1 MPFIHFI
8 SVNSF
13 FYFDNIKISWNLR
26 SQYRQME
33 KRQFIK
39 DMALTGIAL
48 PLGLNGM
55 AQAFTDKENSSP
67 LELAQDNAF
76 WDTIRKQYILKPDYI
91 NLENGYYNFLPQP
104 ILNKYIEHIKEIN
117 YQGSYYMRTVQWENK
132 QKSVIAL
139 AEIAGCKPEE
149 LIITR
154 NTTESLDTIIG
165 GIHWQVGD
173 EAIMA
178 EQDYGAMLDM
188 FKLVGERHGVINKFI
203 SVPNHPK
210 DDNEIVEIYKTAITS
225 KTKVILVSHM
235 INITGQILPI
245 KKICEMAHQHN
256 VQVIVDGAHAFAH
269 IQFKIADLGC
279 DYYAASLHKWLSVP
293 LGAGILFVKKE
304 HIKTIWPLI
313 ADSEKDP
320 NKIKRL
326 NHTGT
331 HPVYTD
337 LTIPDSIAYYQMI
350 GPAKKEARLRYL
362 QQYWTSQVKANSN
375 IILNTP
381 TAHERACAICNVG
394 IKGIK
399 PAVLAERLM
408 KEFKIFTV
416 AIDYANVHGCRITP
430 NLYTTTQELDV
441 FVHALNSIAKA

>member
-1 MPFIHFI
+1 M
-8 SVNSF
+8 
-13 FYFDNIKISWNLR
+13 
-26 SQYRQME
+26 Q

-39 DMALTGIAL
+39 DLLLTGIAM
-48 PLGLNGM
+48 PIGLNGM
-55 AQAFTDKENSSP
+55 AKAFANQANVSAEA
-67 LELAQDNAF
+67 LAEDNAF
-76 WDTIRKQYILKPDYI
+76 WEKIRQQYILKPDYI

-104 ILNKYIEHIKEIN
+104 LLNQYIEHIKEIN

-139 AEIAGCKPEE
+139 AAIAGCAPEE

-165 GIHWQVGD
+165 GIHWQAGD

-188 FKLVGERHGVINKFI
+188 FKLVSERYGVVNKMI

-210 DDNEIVEIYKTAITS
+210 DDAEIIALYKNAITP

-245 KKICEMAHQHN
+245 QKISEMAHQHG

-293 LGAGILFVKKE
+293 LGAGILFVKNE
-304 HIKTIWPLI
+304 HIKSIWPLI
-313 ADSEKDP
+313 ADGEKDP

-331 HPVYTD
+331 HPVATD

-362 QQYWTSQVKANSN
+362 QQYWTSQVKGIPN

-381 TAHERACAICNVG
+381 TDAARSCAICNVG
-394 IKGIK
+394 IEGMK
-399 PAVLAERLM
+399 PTILAERLL
-408 KEFKIFTV
+408 KEHKIFTV
-416 AIDYANVHGCRITP
+416 AIDYVNVHGCRITP
-430 NLYTTTQELDV
+430 NIYTTTQELDQ
-441 FVHALNSIAKA
+441 FVQALKSLAKA

>member
-1 MPFIHFI
+1 M
-8 SVNSF
+8 
-13 FYFDNIKISWNLR
+13 KAR
-26 SQYRQME
+26 AMK

-39 DMALTGIAL
+39 DLLLTGIAM
-48 PLGLNGM
+48 PIGLNGM
-55 AQAFTDKENSSP
+55 AKSFANQTDSP
-67 LELAQDNAF
+67 PRELAEDNAF
-76 WDTIRKQYILKPDYI
+76 WDKIRQQYFLKPDYI

-104 ILNKYIEHIKEIN
+104 LLNQYLEHIKEIN

-132 QKSVIAL
+132 QKSVVAL
-139 AEIAGCKPEE
+139 AEIAGCTPEE

-188 FKLVGERHGVINKFI
+188 FRLVSDRYGVVNKII

-210 DDNEIVEIYKTAITS
+210 DDSEIIELYKSAITP

-245 KKICEMAHQHN
+245 QKISEMAHQHG

-304 HIKTIWPLI
+304 HIKNIWPLI

-320 NKIKRL
+320 NKIRRL

-331 HPVYTD
+331 HPVATD
-337 LTIPDSIAYYQMI
+337 LTIPDAIAYYQMI

-362 QQYWTSQVKANSN
+362 QQYWTSQVNNIPN

-381 TAHERACAICNVG
+381 TDAARSCAICTVG
-394 IKGIK
+394 IKGMQ

-408 KEFKIFTV
+408 KEYKIFTV
-416 AIDYANVHGCRITP
+416 AINYANVHGCRITP
-430 NLYTTTQELDV
+430 NLYTTTKELDQ
-441 FVHALNSIAKA
+441 FVQALTILAKA

>member
-1 MPFIHFI
+1 M
-8 SVNSF
+8 
-13 FYFDNIKISWNLR
+13 
-26 SQYRQME
+26 Q

-39 DMALTGIAL
+39 DILLTGMAL
-48 PLGLNGM
+48 PLGFNGI
-55 AQAFTDKENSSP
+55 AKAFANQSH
-67 LELAQDNAF
+67 LAPEALAADNAF
-76 WDTIRKQYILKPDYI
+76 WEQIRNQYLLKPDYI

-104 ILNKYIEHIKEIN
+104 LLNKYIEHIKEIN

-132 QKSVIAL
+132 QKSVIEL
-139 AEIAGCKPEE
+139 AAIAGCSPEE

-165 GIHWQVGD
+165 GIHWQTGD

-188 FKLVGERHGVINKFI
+188 FKLVSDRYGVVNKFV

-210 DDNEIVEIYKTAITS
+210 DDDEIVALYKNAITA

-245 KKICEMAHQHN
+245 KKISEMAHQHG

-269 IQFKIADLGC
+269 IQYSIADLGC

-293 LGAGILFVKKE
+293 LGAGILFVKKDL
-304 HIKTIWPLI
+304 IKNIWPLI
-313 ADSEKDP
+313 GDGEKDP

-331 HPVYTD
+331 HPVHTD

-350 GPAKKEARLRYL
+350 GPAKKEARLRWL
-362 QQYWTSQVKANSN
+362 QQYWTSQIKDNPN
-375 IILNTP
+375 ILLNTP
-381 TAHERACAICNVG
+381 TDAARACAISNVG
-394 IKGIK
+394 IKGMK
-399 PAVLAERLM
+399 PAILAERLM
-408 KEFKIFTV
+408 KEHKIFTV

-430 NLYTTTQELDV
+430 NLYTTTKELDQ
-441 FVHALNSIAKA
+441 FVQALHSLAKA